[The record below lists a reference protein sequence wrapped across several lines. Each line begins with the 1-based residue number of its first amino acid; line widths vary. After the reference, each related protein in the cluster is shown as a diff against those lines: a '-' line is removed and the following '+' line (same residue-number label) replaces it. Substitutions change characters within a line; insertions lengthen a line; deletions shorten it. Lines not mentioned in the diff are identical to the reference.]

1 MSWFSDVLPAD
12 APRSGSR
19 AAAFASVAWVVVAN
33 KPLYPLW
40 IGWLVGEGA
49 AASTLTMATTPF
61 YLLIALKAAAAPRLR
76 WLLPVV
82 GAADA
87 FIGAK
92 ALGAGSAMEAYLAP
106 CAMLAALAGSAKDK
120 ATTQLMLVL
129 LFAAF
134 VLLRLWE
141 PESFAVLSVHATDRL
156 RDLNLFSVAGLMFF
170 IGWRFAGDSDELIS
184 RKNSA

>member
-1 MSWFSDVLPAD
+1 MSWLSEVLPAD

-19 AAAFASVAWVVVAN
+19 PASFASVAWVVVAN

-49 AASTLTMATTPF
+49 LASTLTMATTPL
-61 YLLIALKAAAAPRLR
+61 YLLIALKAATAPRLR

-87 FIGAK
+87 FIGTK
-92 ALGAGSAMEAYLAP
+92 ALGAGAGMEAYLAP
-106 CAMLAALAGSAKDK
+106 CAMLAALAGSAREKT
-120 ATTQLMLVL
+120 ATRILLVL
-129 LFAAF
+129 LFVAF
-134 VLLRLWE
+134 VLLRLWQPE
-141 PESFAVLSVHATDRL
+141 PIALLSAQATERL

-170 IGWRFAGDSDELIS
+170 IGWRFADDSD
-184 RKNSA
+184 